1 MNKLDFSYISLLKES
16 ALMADAGNSSTT
28 AQVVK
33 IFFDSTIS
41 FYDKAPIIV
50 SIGYLLIA
58 SSLPL
63 FLILRFAA
71 KMKRLDNE
79 KIIALYEKEI
89 SGVKKGRNTEQN
101 ASVSAASPPQV

>member
-1 MNKLDFSYISLLKES
+1 MQETHRQQLKLLRS
-16 ALMADAGNSSTT
+16 
-28 AQVVK
+28 
-33 IFFDSTIS
+33 FDSTIS
-41 FYDKAPIIV
+41 FYDKAPIIA

-89 SGVKKGRNTEQN
+89 SGVKKVEILNKM
-101 ASVSAASPPQV
+101 QV